1 MSSGNVAVLVS
12 SSNGEAEGAGRFL
25 ARWPTAMAVFAR
37 VKAVWC
43 GCCPAPARLASK
55 AYTEEADERNVQIM
69 SKHVVATVG
78 EIRSGQ
84 RKLVTIRGRQIAV
97 FNLGG
102 EFFGLFNRCPHQG
115 GPMCE
120 GILTGLIESDEP
132 GNYRYSRKGEILRC
146 PWHGWEFDVRT
157 GQSFCDPSK
166 ISVRSYAVEVA
177 EGQRVM
183 QGPYVAETIP
193 VMVEEQYVVV
203 EM

>member
-1 MSSGNVAVLVS
+1 
-12 SSNGEAEGAGRFL
+12 
-25 ARWPTAMAVFAR
+25 
-37 VKAVWC
+37 
-43 GCCPAPARLASK
+43 
-55 AYTEEADERNVQIM
+55 M
-69 SKHVVATVG
+69 SKHVVATVA
-78 EIRSGQ
+78 EIPPGQ

-97 FNLGG
+97 FNLDG

-132 GNYRYSRKGEILRC
+132 GDYRYSRKGEILRC

-166 ISVRSYAVEVA
+166 ISVRSYPVEVA
-177 EGQRVM
+177 EGQRVV

-193 VMVEEQYVVV
+193 VTVEQQYVVV

>member
-1 MSSGNVAVLVS
+1 MHGGRDRPVRLRRRAGLASVRLGTRLNGNVL
-12 SSNGEAEGAGRFL
+12 
-25 ARWPTAMAVFAR
+25 
-37 VKAVWC
+37 
-43 GCCPAPARLASK
+43 
-55 AYTEEADERNVQIM
+55 IM

-78 EIRSGQ
+78 EIPPGQ

-97 FNLGG
+97 FNLDG

-132 GNYRYSRKGEILRC
+132 GDYRYSRKGEILRC

-166 ISVRSYAVEVA
+166 ISVRSYPIEVA
-177 EGQRVM
+177 EGQRVV

-193 VMVEEQYVVV
+193 VTVEEQYVVV